1 MMFWNKKG
9 PPIDW
14 IGRRVSYQSHAGAP
28 IETGTVIRMCEH
40 NVPGAR
46 DRRAMF
52 VLFDGDQ
59 NAKLTFEHDLLKF
72 QGEEL

>member
-28 IETGTVIRMCEH
+28 I
-40 NVPGAR
+40 
-46 DRRAMF
+46 
-52 VLFDGDQ
+52 DGDQ